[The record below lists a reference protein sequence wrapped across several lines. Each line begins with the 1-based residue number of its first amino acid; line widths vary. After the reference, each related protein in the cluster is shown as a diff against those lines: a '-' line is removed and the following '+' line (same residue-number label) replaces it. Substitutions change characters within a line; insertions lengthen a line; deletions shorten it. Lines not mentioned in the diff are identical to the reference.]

1 MNFQHKLMTAA
12 GRRVVLSQYDP
23 DATFG
28 YKKGQ
33 KLKSKLEELIGRLD
47 NLQYLLYAENKR
59 ALLIILQGIDASGKD
74 GTVRHVMSGLNP
86 QGTRV
91 TAFKEPSAEE
101 ASHDFLWR
109 VHAAVPRRG
118 DVGIFNRSHYED
130 VLVARVHGLVPESV
144 WSRRYDQINRF
155 ESYLTANQVTVVK
168 FFLHISRAE
177 QKRRLQERIDDPT
190 KRWKVSESDFKERL
204 LWQDYTR
211 AYEAVLTRC
220 NTRVAPWYIIPANHK
235 WFRNFAVSHILVE
248 ILEGMHLKYPK
259 PRIDLSK
266 LKLQ

>member
-1 MNFQHKLMTAA
+1 MNFQSKLMVRA
-12 GRRVVLSQYDP
+12 GRKVVLSGYDP
-23 DATFG
+23 AATFG
-28 YKKGQ
+28 YEKGK
-33 KLKSKLEELIGRLD
+33 KLKSRLEELIRRLD
-47 NLQYLLYAENKR
+47 KLQYLLYAENKR
-59 ALLIILQGIDASGKD
+59 ALLIILQGMDASGKD

-91 TAFKEPSAEE
+91 TAFKPPSSEE

-109 VHAAVPRRG
+109 VHAAVPPRG

-130 VLVARVHGLVPESV
+130 VLIARVHGLVPQSV
-144 WSRRYDQINRF
+144 WSRRYDQINSF
-155 ESYLTANQVTVVK
+155 ESYLAENQVTVVK

-177 QKRRLQERIDDPT
+177 QRKRLQERIDDPA
-190 KRWKVSESDFKERL
+190 KRWKISESDFKERR

-220 NTRVAPWYIIPANHK
+220 STRVAPWYVIPANHK
-235 WFRNFAVSHILVE
+235 WFRNLAVSHILVE
-248 ILEGMHLKYPK
+248 ILEGMHLKYPP

-266 LKLQ
+266 FKLQ